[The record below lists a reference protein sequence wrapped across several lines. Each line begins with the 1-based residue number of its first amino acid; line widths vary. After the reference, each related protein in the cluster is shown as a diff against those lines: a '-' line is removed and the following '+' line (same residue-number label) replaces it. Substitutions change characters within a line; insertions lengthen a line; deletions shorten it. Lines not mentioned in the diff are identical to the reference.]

1 VTLLSREGEALP
13 ASELSFHE
21 SLKASEE
28 LLARF
33 DSGELSQAAFA
44 GEAAAILSSVSGAR
58 GFLVTLLTGEF
69 RASDEPAE
77 KLVEALNE
85 AGPVVCDLL
94 AKNLVMS
101 SAMAVAHEREL
112 NHEGAAGSKRVFA
125 RTAKL
130 VRSLASDEMK
140 ARLEAMW
147 LALTQGSGE
156 YSQFLKRWQYD
167 EEQLEHVRTAVREF
181 V

>member
-1 VTLLSREGEALP
+1 MP

-21 SLKASEE
+21 SLRASEE
-28 LLARF
+28 LLSRF
-33 DSGELSQAAFA
+33 DNGQLGKAAFA

-69 RASDEPAE
+69 RAADEPAE
-77 KLVEALNE
+77 ELVEALRG
-85 AGPVVCDLL
+85 AGAVVCDLL

-112 NHEGAAGSKRVFA
+112 NYEAAAGSKRVFA
-125 RTAKL
+125 RTARL
-130 VRSLASDEMK
+130 VQSLEIDEMR

-156 YSQFLKRWQYD
+156 YSPFLKRWQYD
-167 EEQLEHVRTAVREF
+167 EEQLEQVRTAMRAF

>member
-1 VTLLSREGEALP
+1 MP

-21 SLKASEE
+21 SLAASEE

-33 DSGELSQAAFA
+33 DSGQLSQAALASEA
-44 GEAAAILSSVSGAR
+44 GAILSSVSGAR

-69 RASDEPAE
+69 RVSDEPAE
-77 KLVEALNE
+77 KLVEALEE
-85 AGPVVCDLL
+85 AGLVVSDLL
-94 AKNLVMS
+94 VKNLVMS

-112 NHEGAAGSKRVFA
+112 NHQAAAGSKRVFA

-130 VRSLASDEMK
+130 VRSLASDQMK
-140 ARLEAMW
+140 ARLQAMW
-147 LALTQGSGE
+147 LTLTQGSGE

-167 EEQLEHVRTAVREF
+167 EEQLERVRTAIREF